1 MSIRVNGA
9 ARSHAP
15 QERSRRPLCARHSR
29 ETPFRLMD
37 EKAPSASQATLPPAS
52 KPGRL
57 ILPGVNL
64 NLPCDGAAARGGVPW
79 EQPGLAGPSLAQRR
93 DPRETPSL
101 PRGWGFLLL
110 PEPHA
115 PCSTKGLGFQPRMPR
130 ELHVPSRLGQPLSSP
145 WLWGTGQ
152 EGTRGVFWSGLLAPG
167 ACRRQQGS
175 DELNNPWDAKAPTGS
190 SPPAK
195 FRAHSV
201 CVQLPAG

>member
-15 QERSRRPLCARHSR
+15 QERFRRPLCVWHSR
-29 ETPFRLMD
+29 ETPFCLMD

-64 NLPCDGAAARGGVPW
+64 NPACDGAAARGGVPW

-115 PCSTKGLGFQPRMPR
+115 PCSIKGLGFQPRVPR
-130 ELHVPSRLGQPLSSP
+130 ELHVPSRLGQPLSKP
-145 WLWGTGQ
+145 GCGAQAKRGRVVCFGQ
-152 EGTRGVFWSGLLAPG
+152 VCWHRVRVGASKGVMS
-167 ACRRQQGS
+167 
-175 DELNNPWDAKAPTGS
+175 
-190 SPPAK
+190 
-195 FRAHSV
+195 
-201 CVQLPAG
+201 